1 MDDMYDRRSME
12 THKNKRGAA
21 IALGK
26 LLMDH
31 KGENVKVLDVSG
43 SNTWADYFIIATVS
57 SSAHSRGL
65 QKHVYETLKDLSL
78 EIRPT
83 KRKMPDGDEW
93 TLIDLGDV
101 IVHLMTET
109 ARDFYDLEKLWF
121 NAKELLAGNT

>member
-1 MDDMYDRRSME
+1 ME
-12 THKNKRGAA
+12 TQKNKRDAA

-26 LLMDH
+26 VLVDH

-65 QKHVYETLKDLSL
+65 QKHVYETLKDLTL
-78 EIRPT
+78 EIHPT

-121 NAKELLAGNT
+121 NAKELLNGNT